1 MRRLPLIPL
10 VLALAAL
17 AGWSAAAPAPAA
29 ANGCSLKID
38 QGVDGTAADPVL
50 IPDRAALT
58 TLATSGSCFETAYV
72 YRQTADID
80 LSGSQWTPI
89 AATGAFRG
97 TYDGGGHR
105 ITGLDVSVT
114 SGAAGLISLVSGGT
128 VRDLVVVAP
137 RVVNTDPYAG
147 TGALAGGVYA
157 ATIERVTVAGGSI
170 RGELWTGGLIGQAC
184 SSSLTRGIASAVVSG
199 GHASGGLVGS
209 VASLCPTSVGGVG
222 VSTIPASGA
231 VTDSVASGA
240 VTGTTT
246 VGGLVGQLDGV
257 EIARSLATG
266 AVTASETG
274 AGGLIGRAFGGTG
287 VATPAPADP
296 TAVVDVYA
304 TGAVS
309 APQGGVGG
317 LIGLAQ
323 SGVAVT
329 RAYAVGR
336 VSGAPEAGGLVGGDL
351 IGCAGVGIAI
361 CSADV
366 RTAQTAASSFWDS
379 ATTGQ
384 TASHGGYGSAK
395 STADMQSLA
404 TYTAAGWSITRGYS
418 AGATWA
424 ICPTANGG
432 YPFLAGG
439 YAASTQP
446 CAGAPAKPAKVT
458 VTSGDGEVTLSW
470 QPPTGGDG
478 GSPVTGYTATAT
490 MQRQSDRAG
499 KSCAVAASKRSCT
512 ITGLVNGRAYRV
524 ALTADNLEGAGTP
537 AVRIVTPRRA
547 MAVLSTTR
555 SGLAVVT
562 RVRVRETGRLTQ
574 VGTVAGLGARACRAA
589 SAVRRAGVVELR
601 CALTPAALAA
611 LAERDLRVRVVTRFA
626 PAAGDERSA
635 VRRVAFARTDAA
647 DAVTG

>member
-29 ANGCSLKID
+29 ANGCSLRFT
-38 QGVDGTAADPVL
+38 QGTSGTAEDPIL

-58 TLATSGSCFETAYV
+58 ELATSVSCYQTEYV
-72 YRQTADID
+72 FKQTADID
-80 LSGSQWTPI
+80 LSGATWTPI
-89 AATGAFRG
+89 AANAGFTA

-105 ITGLDVSVT
+105 ITGLEVSV
-114 SGAAGLISLVSGGT
+114 SGTHDGAGLFDQVANGT
-128 VRDLVVVAP
+128 IRDLVIVAP
-137 RVVNTDPYAG
+137 RVAASGQYGAA
-147 TGALAGGVYA
+147 GALAAVA
-157 ATIERVTVAGGSI
+157 RLATVERVQVEGGSVQ
-170 RGELWTGGLIGQAC
+170 GAWWTGGLLGELC
-184 SSSLTRGIASAVVSG
+184 F
-199 GHASGGLVGS
+199 
-209 VASLCPTSVGGVG
+209 ASLSRGTS
-222 VSTIPASGA
+222 TA
-231 VTDSVASGA
+231 T
-240 VTGTTT
+240 VTGDVA
-246 VGGLVGQLDGV
+246 VGGLVGLASSTCPTSAGGV
-257 EIARSLATG
+257 GVNSPPPATSTIADSHATG
-266 AVTASETG
+266 AVTGAATVGGLAGQISAVTVERSFATGSAIASDGG
-274 AGGLIGRAFGGTG
+274 AGGLVGRAFD
-287 VATPAPADP
+287 AT
-296 TAVVDVYA
+296 VLVDVYA

-309 APQGGVGG
+309 AAQGGAGG
-317 LIGLAQ
+317 LVGLTT
-323 SGVAVT
+323 SDLVIT
-329 RAYAVGR
+329 RSYATGR
-336 VSGAPEAGGLVGGDL
+336 VTGSPEAGGLVGGDL
-351 IGCAGVGIAI
+351 VGCAGVGIAI

-446 CAGAPAKPAKVT
+446 CAGTPAKPAKVT

-537 AVRIVTPRRA
+537 AVRTVTPRRA
-547 MAVLSTTR
+547 MAVLSATR
-555 SGLAVVT
+555 SGLAIVT